1 MLCEGNRSIQ
11 GALIQGRAPP
21 PKNILQINASPETE
35 VDDFDH
41 HVLFG
46 CGTLFNSSSIRNSD
60 FLLEVLLPTSVSTR
74 VLALVVKRTS
84 NKSVERRFLGSVGV
98 RDP

>member
-1 MLCEGNRSIQ
+1 M
-11 GALIQGRAPP
+11 LIQGRAPP

-41 HVLFG
+41 HVLFFWS
-46 CGTLFNSSSIRNSD
+46 CTLFNSSSIRNSD
-60 FLLEVLLPTSVSTR
+60 FLLEVLLPTSVSTH